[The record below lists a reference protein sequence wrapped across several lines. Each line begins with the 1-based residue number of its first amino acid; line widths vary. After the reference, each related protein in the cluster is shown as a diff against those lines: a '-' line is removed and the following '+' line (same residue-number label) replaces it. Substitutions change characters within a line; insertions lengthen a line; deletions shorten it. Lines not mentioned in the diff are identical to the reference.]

1 MKTLPPFLKSFEQM
15 SNVELTAAL
24 KHLLSLRNPKALPS
38 PPLYRLQNVF
48 TKTFRNAQAKKAET
62 GWLVTAVSFFDL
74 VEFELTSRRAKGV
87 WNGLTELIF
96 RPALY

>member
-1 MKTLPPFLKSFEQM
+1 MPPFPKSFEQM

-38 PPLYRLQNVF
+38 PPLYRLQDVF

-74 VEFELTSRRAKGV
+74 VEFGLTSRRAKGV
-87 WNGLTELIF
+87 EWAN
-96 RPALY
+96 